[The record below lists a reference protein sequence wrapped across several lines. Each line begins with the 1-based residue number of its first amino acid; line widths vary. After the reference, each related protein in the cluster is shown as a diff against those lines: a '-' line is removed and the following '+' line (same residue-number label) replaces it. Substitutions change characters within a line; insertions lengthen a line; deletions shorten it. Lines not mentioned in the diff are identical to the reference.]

1 MLWILYN
8 VKTYSSEIYLLPDL
22 TLSSKYWHLFC
33 LGYLAG
39 QRTECSSLQT
49 CYRSWSPWPRRPPWE
64 GLHYCSW
71 WALSLFLSLSLSPSN
86 SQLLQCTA
94 ANIIIIVILSQF
106 FKWPYI
112 FIILLSCR
120 LFDQP
125 VIVMASVFVLLPH
138 HMACRWRQLVP
149 RSRQLKG
156 KKLESSL
163 LILYIYRHISTMH
176 ADAIV

>member
-1 MLWILYN
+1 MAVAFYYGHN
-8 VKTYSSEIYLLPDL
+8 VWKFEISAYTDLSTNSGGNHIPSHNTPRACWGLL
-22 TLSSKYWHLFC
+22 
-33 LGYLAG
+33 
-39 QRTECSSLQT
+39 
-49 CYRSWSPWPRRPPWE
+49 
-64 GLHYCSW
+64 
-71 WALSLFLSLSLSPSN
+71 ALSLPPPLLFLSLSLSPSN